1 MLPSRKDRQMV
12 ESQLGRT
19 PRALREILV
28 RCGDGH
34 PAVVM
39 THPFIEDPSGVLR
52 PMPTLYWLTCPQM
65 RKAISR
71 LEEIGAVR
79 ALELRVESEP
89 ELYAQY
95 LRAHESY
102 RSDRL
107 ACLSEAELKS
117 IRDDGYEEAFFARG
131 IGGVGNLIAIK
142 CLHLQVAHHLATY
155 NPIGQIVMEKM
166 GVSLCLKSD
175 IKLE

>member
-1 MLPSRKDRQMV
+1 
-12 ESQLGRT
+12 
-19 PRALREILV
+19 
-28 RCGDGH
+28 
-34 PAVVM
+34 
-39 THPFIEDPSGVLR
+39 
-52 PMPTLYWLTCPQM
+52 M